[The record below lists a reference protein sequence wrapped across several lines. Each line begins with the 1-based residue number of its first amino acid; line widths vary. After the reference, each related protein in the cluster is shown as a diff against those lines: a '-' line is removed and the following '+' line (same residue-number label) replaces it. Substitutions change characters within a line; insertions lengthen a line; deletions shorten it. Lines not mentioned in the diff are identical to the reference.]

1 MDLAL
6 IGNGYWGKN
15 YFRLL
20 EQDEFFNL
28 KFVVDNSFNN
38 EKNTQNSITYLNNL
52 DQLINESFDCAIV
65 ATPSTTHFEIVKKLL
80 TNKKHVLVEKPV
92 TLKTSEVEELI
103 KISNEESLTL
113 LTNYIF
119 LYNKSVQ
126 YLIDAIGSPEF
137 GEVLYLKFNR
147 TNLGPVRTD
156 VNAIWDLMTH
166 DVSILNAITEEM
178 PEKIDVSTFKR
189 EKSPVAE
196 VASVNL
202 KFKNF
207 YASFFVS
214 WLHPKKE
221 RTLEI
226 VGDNK
231 MLIFD
236 DISTD
241 EPIKIYDKKINSIQ
255 DKFNKNDSL
264 FNFSVGDTLVPFI
277 NSKEPLKLV
286 VEDFKN
292 RILGNDFNELFSEN
306 LMLRN
311 TSILEEINNKIKL

>member
-1 MDLAL
+1 M
-6 IGNGYWGKN
+6 
-15 YFRLL
+15 
-20 EQDEFFNL
+20 
-28 KFVVDNSFNN
+28 
-38 EKNTQNSITYLNNL
+38 
-52 DQLINESFDCAIV
+52 
-65 ATPSTTHFEIVKKLL
+65 ATPSTTHYEIVKKLL

-126 YLIDAIGSPEF
+126 YLIDAISSPEF

-166 DVSILNAITEEM
+166 DVSILNAITKEM

-277 NSKEPLKLV
+277 NSQEPLKLV

-292 RILGNDFNELFSEN
+292 RILGNDVNELFSEN